1 MASTPARP
9 TATAQSDPPSST
21 EEVARPRASPLRVA
35 VWAIHVSIPLAV
47 LWLLLARPELDVLWQ
62 VNVVHFWLVAGIA
75 AVNVVMGGVVWVAA
89 RNHADARLFLVALA
103 FLTSAAFFLFHAL
116 ATPQVVLDEPNAGF
130 EIATPL
136 GVILFGVFAGF
147 SAVQMTP
154 RRAEAVMRRRGLLT
168 WLVVAFVVAW
178 AVFSLLRIP
187 PFHQPLEDHVARPLA
202 IAGAALA
209 LALYAFAAG
218 RYFQIYRRRPSVML
232 LSLITAFVLL
242 AQALVVMVVSFGRGW
257 QLSWWKWHLL
267 MVLAF
272 AFVAYS
278 GRVQYRR
285 EGSATALFTGISLQ
299 ETIRRITEEH
309 AAALEA
315 LVDAMRRREEGGT
328 REDVGRLAALLE
340 ERFELTEGQTRVLE
354 RAAEALATE
363 REQLRR
369 LGALVEVGHEARVIN
384 EERDLMARAVA
395 LLGGAFGR
403 TGIRVGLLEADRLEY
418 PEDLRSGPGTDGD
431 PGGAAGAAE
440 EAIRS
445 LRPVEASADGDGSV
459 LVLPLT
465 VKDRAAGVLEV
476 RRPRFE
482 PRDRSVLESVA
493 TQLSISLE
501 NARLY
506 RQLDS
511 LFRQYMS
518 PSVATTLLADP
529 GQAGLGGAIAEVTVL
544 FADLRGFTS
553 FSERSSPE
561 EIVAM
566 LNRYFGI
573 AVPLVL
579 EQGGT
584 VDKFVGDALMAVWG
598 APVRQPDHAL
608 RGARAALAVQRAID
622 EAAREGPDWPRF
634 RIGLNSGPALVGN
647 IGSAELRNYTVIG
660 DTVNL
665 ASRLETAARPGQVVI
680 GPDTH
685 QAIRELADA
694 EPLGPIAVKGKE
706 RPVEAHLLLG
716 LR

>member
-1 MASTPARP
+1 
-9 TATAQSDPPSST
+9 
-21 EEVARPRASPLRVA
+21 V
-35 VWAIHVSIPLAV
+35 
-47 LWLLLARPELDVLWQ
+47 
-62 VNVVHFWLVAGIA
+62 
-75 AVNVVMGGVVWVAA
+75 
-89 RNHADARLFLVALA
+89 LFLSLMTAL
-103 FLTSAAFFLFHAL
+103 
-116 ATPQVVLDEPNAGF
+116 
-130 EIATPL
+130 
-136 GVILFGVFAGF
+136 
-147 SAVQMTP
+147 
-154 RRAEAVMRRRGLLT
+154 
-168 WLVVAFVVAW
+168 
-178 AVFSLLRIP
+178 
-187 PFHQPLEDHVARPLA
+187 
-202 IAGAALA
+202 
-209 LALYAFAAG
+209 
-218 RYFQIYRRRPSVML
+218 
-232 LSLITAFVLL
+232 VLL
-242 AQALVVMVVSFGRGW
+242 AQALVVMVLTFDRGW
-257 QLSWWKWHLL
+257 QLSWWEWHVL

-299 ETIRRITEEH
+299 ETIRQIREEH

-328 REDVGRLAALLE
+328 PEDVGRLAARLG

-354 RAAEALATE
+354 RAAESLAAE

-369 LGALVEVGHEARVIN
+369 LGALVEVGHEARVIS
-384 EERDLMARAVA
+384 EERDLMARAVS

-403 TGIRVGLLEADRLEY
+403 TRIRVGLLESDRLEF
-418 PEDLRSGPGTDGD
+418 PDDLRSGPGGD
-431 PGGAAGAAE
+431 AESAAVGAAE
-440 EAIRS
+440 EALRS
-445 LRPVEASADGDGSV
+445 MQPVEASADEEGSV

-465 VKDRAAGVLEV
+465 VKDRPAGVLEV
-476 RRPRFE
+476 RRPGFE

-518 PSVATTLLADP
+518 PNVATTLLADP

-566 LNRYFGI
+566 LNGYFGI

-598 APVRQPDHAL
+598 APVRQPDHAV
-608 RGARAALAVQRAID
+608 RGARAALAVRRAI
-622 EAAREGPDWPRF
+622 EETARAPDWPRF

-647 IGSAELRNYTVIG
+647 IGSDELRNYTVIG

-665 ASRLETAARPGQVVI
+665 ASRLETVAEPGQVVI
-680 GPDTH
+680 GPTTH
-685 QAIRELADA
+685 AAIRDVADV
-694 EPLGPIAVKGKE
+694 EPLGPITVKGKE
-706 RPVEAHLLLG
+706 RPIEAHLLLG